1 MSLQLT
7 AAQLFADT
15 KTIAP
20 DTLISLI
27 SEEYKCQ
34 KNQRN
39 QDSGGKGKEPDEAMS
54 VGSSSSYKEKAKGN
68 CGNKDELLPGACWNC
83 GEKGHRRYKCPKLK
97 GYLAAQKK
105 GGGSGGGGSGSGGR
119 GNSNKKNT
127 GSANAVMED
136 HGLDSDGVF
145 TVSCETETEFD
156 GSSSTI
162 PTSISVPLEH
172 GSMPGLAP
180 VLAMDG
186 EVEDAESEGEDDGW
200 FSEVASDGGDFA
212 DPG

>member
-7 AAQLFADT
+7 TAQLFADT

-20 DTLISLI
+20 DMLISLI
-27 SEEYKCQ
+27 LEEYKRQ

-54 VGSSSSYKEKAKGN
+54 VGSSLSHKEKAKGN

-83 GEKGHRRYKCPKLK
+83 GEKGHHRYKCLKPK
-97 GYLAAQKK
+97 GYLAVQKK
-105 GGGSGGGGSGSGGR
+105 GSGGGGGGSGSGGR
-119 GNSNKKNT
+119 GSSNKKNT

-136 HGLDSDGVF
+136 HGSDSDGVF
-145 TVSCETETEFD
+145 AISCETESKFN

-162 PTSISVPLEH
+162 PTSISAPSEH

-180 VLAMDG
+180 VSATVSGLNY
-186 EVEDAESEGEDDGW
+186 VSSK
-200 FSEVASDGGDFA
+200 F
-212 DPG
+212 PINPP

>member
-1 MSLQLT
+1 M
-7 AAQLFADT
+7 
-15 KTIAP
+15 
-20 DTLISLI
+20 LISLI
-27 SEEYKCQ
+27 SEEYECQ

-83 GEKGHRRYKCPKLK
+83 GEKGHHRYKCPKPK

-105 GGGSGGGGSGSGGR
+105 GGGSGGGGGSGSGGR
-119 GNSNKKNT
+119 GDLNKKNT
-127 GSANAVMED
+127 GSVNTVMED
-136 HGLDSDGVF
+136 HGSDSDGVF
-145 TVSCETETEFD
+145 AISCETESKFD

-162 PTSISVPLEH
+162 PTSISAPSEH

-180 VLAMDG
+180 VSATDG
-186 EVEDAESEGEDDGW
+186 EVEDVESEGEDDGW
-200 FSEVASDGGDFA
+200 SAL
-212 DPG
+212 